1 MTSNW
6 QESDEVTYSG
16 DNLSSNTVQLSN
28 SLTTIDSNIA
38 SQDIHDHDLE
48 LGQQILIEEVAD
60 KYLFFFLLQ

>member
-28 SLTTIDSNIA
+28 SLTTIDSNKA
-38 SQDIHDHDLE
+38 SQDIHDTE